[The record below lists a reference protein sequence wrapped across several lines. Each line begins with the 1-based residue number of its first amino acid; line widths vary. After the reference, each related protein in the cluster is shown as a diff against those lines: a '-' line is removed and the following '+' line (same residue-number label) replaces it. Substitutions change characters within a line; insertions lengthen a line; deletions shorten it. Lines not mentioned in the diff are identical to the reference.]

1 MLNRGVL
8 LDSNNKSIVDYGL
21 YASGANGAFTLTTS
35 RGDFDDSDA
44 LVPKIS
50 IGVGTIRASVKD
62 SIGASDIQIFTREGR
77 HVAGTVLTNE
87 ELADIITAENGFFEQ
102 AVYTGEYLNQI
113 EPSYRGMDLD
123 INRSDGMNT
132 L

>member
-35 RGDFDDSDA
+35 RGDFVDSDA
-44 LVPKIS
+44 LAPKIS

-102 AVYTGEYLNQI
+102 AVYTGDYLNQI
-113 EPSYRGMDLD
+113 EPSYRGW
-123 INRSDGMNT
+123 T
-132 L
+132 